1 MTDETAII
9 SRIRQGDEKAF
20 KYLFEHYYA
29 AMCSFA
35 RHIVHDG
42 HLAESIVD
50 DVVFNIWENR
60 RSLHV
65 KSSLRTYLLSAVRYR
80 CINEIKSPYRM
91 FSRMQTTIPPGDS
104 TDFVMSLFADA
115 RHPLGELIEKELQ
128 DIIRESID
136 ELPDECRRVFL
147 KSRTEH
153 MTNNAIF
160 LIETVWKKIESKE
173 LLKEL
178 GCRMAFKGVI
188 TNKRQF
194 TQLEGTTSAED
205 TKLLYDRTS
214 AMQKL
219 KTNIEQEVKSSE
231 SK

>member
-1 MTDETAII
+1 MKAIQRLCQFC
-9 SRIRQGDEKAF
+9 RIHSSVRKNNPRNRIHFILQFDSKQNNAF
-20 KYLFEHYYA
+20 TL
-29 AMCSFA
+29 
-35 RHIVHDG
+35 D
-42 HLAESIVD
+42 
-50 DVVFNIWENR
+50 
-60 RSLHV
+60 
-65 KSSLRTYLLSAVRYR
+65 
-80 CINEIKSPYRM
+80 
-91 FSRMQTTIPPGDS
+91 
-104 TDFVMSLFADA
+104 
-115 RHPLGELIEKELQ
+115 
-128 DIIRESID
+128 
-136 ELPDECRRVFL
+136 
-147 KSRTEH
+147 H

-219 KTNIEQEVKSSE
+219 KTNIEQEVK
-231 SK
+231 